1 MLNYFKNLS
10 YTLITLLIVATIG
23 GIGFVVFNNIKASNY
38 TTDKVVAAY
47 IKILDNPS
55 KDAITGTEKEVLA
68 EIVETG
74 MIASWFNQAENQIK
88 TLRYFKQGGPVNMRS
103 IEFSGQDKEYATTFL
118 GFNNDL
124 KGEKSKS
131 AKLYLQRQGSFVNGY
146 RWRIYQIDLP
156 EEQNPVTEIK
166 NKGQD
171 LLENLPTFSNPF
183 K

>member
-10 YTLITLLIVATIG
+10 YTIITLIIIAALG
-23 GIGFVVFNNIKASNY
+23 GIGFVIFNNVKASNY
-38 TTDKVVAAY
+38 TTDKVLAAY

-55 KDAITGTEKEVLA
+55 KDAITSTEKELLG

-74 MIASWFNQAENQIK
+74 TIASWFNQAENQIK
-88 TLRYFKQGGPVNMRS
+88 TLRYFKQTKPVIAGS
-103 IEFSGQDKEYATTFL
+103 IEYTGQDKEYATVMLNFT
-118 GFNNDL
+118 NDL
-124 KGEKSKS
+124 KGDKSKT

-156 EEQNPVTEIK
+156 EEQNPIDEIK

-171 LLENLPTFSNPF
+171 LLQNLPTISNPF